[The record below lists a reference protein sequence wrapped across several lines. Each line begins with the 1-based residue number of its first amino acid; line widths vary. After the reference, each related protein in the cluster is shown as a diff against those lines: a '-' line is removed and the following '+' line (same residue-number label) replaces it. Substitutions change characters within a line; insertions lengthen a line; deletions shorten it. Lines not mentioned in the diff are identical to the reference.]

1 MSSCW
6 DEYLTEETEGGMGLL
21 RFTVLGHSVRLGRE
35 GTAGED
41 SDWQAH
47 HNHSEETETGK
58 CWYSVHFY
66 LGSPGPEPVE

>member
-1 MSSCW
+1 
-6 DEYLTEETEGGMGLL
+6 MGLL

-47 HNHSEETETGK
+47 HNHSEETETVNVGIQFI
-58 CWYSVHFY
+58 SI
-66 LGSPGPEPVE
+66 